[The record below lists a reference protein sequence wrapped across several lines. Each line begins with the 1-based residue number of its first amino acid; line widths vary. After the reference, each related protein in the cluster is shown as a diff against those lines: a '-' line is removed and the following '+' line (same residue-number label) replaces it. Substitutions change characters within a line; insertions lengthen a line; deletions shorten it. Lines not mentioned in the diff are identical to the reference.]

1 MKIDMKKRA
10 VILLFLLIS
19 FTRLSA
25 QIPTI
30 TNWKVIESNYQ
41 YTMTFV
47 AKLNV
52 DGVQLKN
59 SNDWVGAFVGT
70 TCRGVSGLTY
80 VANEKSYFAYLTV
93 FSNTPDEAITF
104 YLFDSSKNKVTKV
117 SKTIPF
123 VAYQHLGNLF
133 QSYSIAEPALSNKAE
148 IVSFDFLNI
157 NKVSSVISSGSVK
170 LGISQGNPLTDLTP
184 VYVLSNGA
192 RLYKNRTLQSSG
204 STSMSFIAPVNF
216 EVLSEDESTL
226 VSYTVEVTPTLVPA
240 VFYKKDVVCYEGGFI
255 KVLFPIEKENV
266 VLTKAG
272 VTLST
277 QIINTGQAIFSNL
290 TEGTYQISVGGNLK
304 EIKINL
310 KPSL

>member
-1 MKIDMKKRA
+1 MKKRA
-10 VILLFLLIS
+10 IILLFFLVS
-19 FTRLSA
+19 FGRLFA
-25 QIPTI
+25 QIPS
-30 TNWKVIESNYQ
+30 WKVNESDYQ

-52 DGVQLKN
+52 DGVTLTN
-59 SNDWVGAFVGT
+59 SNDLVGAFVGS
-70 TCRGVSGLTY
+70 TCRGVSKLTY
-80 VANEKSYFAYLTV
+80 VASANSYFAYLIV
-93 FSNTPDEAITF
+93 LSNSPGEAITF
-104 YLFDSSKNKVTKV
+104 SLYDSSKNKVTKV
-117 SKTIPF
+117 SKTINF
-123 VAYQHLGNLF
+123 VATQNLGDLF
-133 QSYSIAEPALSNKAE
+133 QSYSIAEPALNNKAE

-170 LGISQGNPLTDLTP
+170 LGISQGNALTDLTP

-192 RLYKNRTLQSSG
+192 RLFKNRTLQSSG
-204 STSMSFIAPVNF
+204 TTSMSFIAPVTF

-226 VSYTVEVTPTLVPA
+226 VKYTVEVTPTLVPA
-240 VFYKKDVVCYEGGFI
+240 VFYKKDVVCYEGGVI

-266 VLTKAG
+266 VLTKGG

-290 TEGTYQISVGGNLK
+290 TEGTYQISVGGNVK